1 MIDNKSKIWYAPWIF
16 VLAGVVVRNLL
27 IASSLRLRWLKSD
40 GWKRPWWCLLCE
52 HVSTRRPSRKF
63 KQCGDVA
70 FWTKKV
76 SLSGGNTSKISIT
89 SDKHWVTYFLVSVI
103 SVIQNM
109 LTRTYVAYYVV
120 PVRVPG
126 TSTCTQR
133 ARSAAAAE
141 EQQQDAR
148 PGRPSQDTVLRS
160 NYYQVYYLAR
170 SSAKNISC
178 FDAVSSNFRNLG
190 IPTCSLR

>member
-1 MIDNKSKIWYAPWIF
+1 M
-16 VLAGVVVRNLL
+16 
-27 IASSLRLRWLKSD
+27 
-40 GWKRPWWCLLCE
+40 
-52 HVSTRRPSRKF
+52 
-63 KQCGDVA
+63 
-70 FWTKKV
+70 
-76 SLSGGNTSKISIT
+76 
-89 SDKHWVTYFLVSVI
+89 TYFLVSEI

-160 NYYQVYYLAR
+160 NYYHQVYYLAR
-170 SSAKNISC
+170 SSAKNTCISC